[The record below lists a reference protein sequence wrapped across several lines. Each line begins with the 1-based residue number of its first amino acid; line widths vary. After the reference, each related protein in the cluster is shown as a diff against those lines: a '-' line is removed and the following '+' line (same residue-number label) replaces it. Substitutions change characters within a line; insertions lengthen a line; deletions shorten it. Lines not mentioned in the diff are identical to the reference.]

1 MEDPGVATVG
11 EGGEKKS
18 GSKSV
23 GQGSEG
29 RWVTREG
36 HAEPR
41 QGSLA
46 AHSTMTAVVFSLEEE
61 GALNSPPADSSLTLP
76 HPAEKKNKKQKTGR
90 KSILGRKRMGQSQ
103 LHLAFR
109 QRKEGGKEKLMEE
122 GELDKI

>member
-1 MEDPGVATVG
+1 MATVG

-46 AHSTMTAVVFSLEEE
+46 AHSTMTAVVFSLEGE
-61 GALNSPPADSSLTLP
+61 GGTEFSPSRFLSDPSSSCW
-76 HPAEKKNKKQKTGR
+76 EKKKKKTGR

-103 LHLAFR
+103 LHLAIR

>member
-61 GALNSPPADSSLTLP
+61 GGTEFSPSRFLSDPSSSCWG
-76 HPAEKKNKKQKTGR
+76 KKKKTGR

-103 LHLAFR
+103 LHLAIR